1 MNTRILFIAC
11 RVLLGMVFIT
21 ACIHKII
28 FPQEFALS
36 IYRYQVLPDA
46 LVNLSAITL
55 PWIELVLA
63 MAIMFSPRFKDGAA
77 LSMAVLLAVFTAA
90 IIFNLLRGLD
100 ISCGCFS
107 SDASAGVIS
116 WGHVLRNVGYLFLTG
131 VVLFEENI
139 EQQFE
144 PLRKR

>member
-11 RVLLGMVFIT
+11 RVLLGLVFLV
-21 ACIHKII
+21 ACVHKII
-28 FPQEFALS
+28 FPQEFALA
-36 IYRYQVLPDA
+36 IYQYQILPDA
-46 LVNLSAITL
+46 LVNISAITL

-77 LSMAVLLAVFTAA
+77 LSMAVLLLIFTVA
-90 IIFNLLRGLD
+90 ISFNILRGMD

-107 SDASAGVIS
+107 TESSQSAIG
-116 WGHVLRNVGYLFLTG
+116 WGHVLRNLGYIFLTV
-131 VVLFEENI
+131 VVLFEEQI